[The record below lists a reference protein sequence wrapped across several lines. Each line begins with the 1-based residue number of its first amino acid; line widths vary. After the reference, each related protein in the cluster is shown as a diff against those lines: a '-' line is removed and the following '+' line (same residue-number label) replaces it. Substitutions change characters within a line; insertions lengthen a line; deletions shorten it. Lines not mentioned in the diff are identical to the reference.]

1 MRTLSGWIEEKEAG
15 ILSAPAWTDDDMVV
29 VLIWTS
35 LQLNISMESNCGSD
49 QDHDVLE
56 VIGTLY
62 GLYYGYGLLA
72 VVVERVHALVGRVH
86 VSFVAAA
93 DGAFGKWA
101 AAALVVDSPAVRFRT
116 L

>member
-1 MRTLSGWIEEKEAG
+1 MEEKEAG

-29 VLIWTS
+29 VLIWAS

-49 QDHDVLE
+49 DDVLE
-56 VIGTLY
+56 VIGTLLY

-101 AAALVVDSPAVRFRT
+101 AAAAALVVDSPVWFRT